1 MKTKLASGNAKTERK
16 GILDDFRKAKAEP
29 DYDTS
34 IGINYW
40 YIVYFVIY
48 FQIKFIYCLYIA
60 LKLLLPVQIT
70 SEEEGAFN
78 FAMQDNIG
86 SLD

>member
-1 MKTKLASGNAKTERK
+1 MQKLN

-40 YIVYFVIY
+40 YIAYFVFY
-48 FQIKFIYCLYIA
+48 FRNIPIFYLYGA
-60 LKLLLPVQIT
+60 FKLLP
-70 SEEEGAFN
+70 
-78 FAMQDNIG
+78 
-86 SLD
+86 SLESARKKGLCLS

>member
-48 FQIKFIYCLYIA
+48 FQNKFIYCLYIA

-70 SEEEGAFN
+70 SEEEGVFN
-78 FAMQDNIG
+78 FAMQDHIG